1 MAWWGNWLAINRN
14 TAPLS
19 GAELQVR
26 AEHLNRI
33 LERERTRAD
42 RTGRPLSMVLLGYD
56 GKSRKRKDAAVIV
69 HVMQKRGRITDEIG
83 WFDKNTGFAVLPD
96 TPVSGGRRFAEIV
109 RQQLRE
115 RGVKTSFA
123 IYEYAPPREDD
134 HQDHDQN
141 SGGGKRRYGSAPS
154 PKQIA
159 DQPAPVAGEVALSSG
174 FIEAHEK
181 PRELQ
186 PLMARK
192 LPWWK
197 RAMDL
202 AVSGSALMV
211 LWPAMLA
218 IAVAIKLDSKGPVIF
233 KQKRSGLGGQPF
245 GIWKFRTMVPDAEA
259 KRAELLAA
267 NEQDG
272 PAFKIKSDPRVTRV
286 GAFLRKTSLDELP
299 QLVNIFLGNMTLVGP
314 RPLPVHESDACE
326 PWQKRRLD
334 ITPGLT
340 CIWQVWGR
348 STVNFNDWV
357 RMDLRYKRKRTP
369 QHDVKIMLHTIPA
382 VLKQRGAC

>member
-1 MAWWGNWLAINRN
+1 MQWWGKLARQKQEHGLK
-14 TAPLS
+14 PS
-19 GAELQVR
+19 GELQVR

-56 GKSRKRKDAAVIV
+56 GKSRKRKDVETIV
-69 HVMQKRGRITDEIG
+69 YVMQKRGRITDDIG
-83 WFDKNTGFAVLPD
+83 WFDKKTGFAVLPD
-96 TPVSGGRRFAEIV
+96 TPVQGGRRYAEIV

-115 RGVKTSFA
+115 RGIQTSFV
-123 IYEYAPPREDD
+123 IYQYAQTPEDD
-134 HQDHDQN
+134 RQDRDQHGD
-141 SGGGKRRYGSAPS
+141 GGHRFDDAATK
-154 PKQIA
+154 KQLEVE
-159 DQPAPVAGEVALSSG
+159 PALTTPEVALSSG
-174 FIEAHEK
+174 FIPAETQAL
-181 PRELQ
+181 ELQ
-186 PLMARK
+186 PLLARR

-197 RAMDL
+197 RGMDL
-202 AVSGSALMV
+202 VVSGTALLV
-211 LWPAMLA
+211 LWPVMVG
-218 IAVAIKLDSKGPVIF
+218 IGVAIKLDSTGPIIF

-259 KRAELLAA
+259 KRAELLEA

-272 PAFKIKSDPRVTRV
+272 PAFKLKADPRVTPV

-299 QLVNIFLGNMTLVGP
+299 QLINIFLGNMTLVGP

-326 PWQKRRLD
+326 QWQKRRLD

-369 QHDVKIMLHTIPA
+369 QHDLKIMLHTVPA

>member
-1 MAWWGNWLAINRN
+1 MQWWGKLAKQK
-14 TAPLS
+14 
-19 GAELQVR
+19 QVPGLKPTGERQAR
-26 AEHLNRI
+26 AEQLNRI

-56 GKSRKRKDAAVIV
+56 GKLRKRKDAETIV
-69 HVMQKRGRITDEIG
+69 YVMQKRGRITDDIG
-83 WFDKNTGFAVLPD
+83 WFDKHTGFAVLPD
-96 TPVSGGRRFAEIV
+96 TPVQGGRRYAEIV

-115 RGVKTSFA
+115 RGIQTSFA
-123 IYEYAPPREDD
+123 IYQYAPIREDD
-134 HQDHDQN
+134 PQDRDSHGD
-141 SGGGKRRYGSAPS
+141 GGHRFDDTATA
-154 PKQIA
+154 KQL
-159 DQPAPVAGEVALSSG
+159 QAPVAPTTPEVALSSG
-174 FIEAHEK
+174 FVPAEPQALDLE
-181 PRELQ
+181 
-186 PLMARK
+186 PLLARR
-192 LPWWK
+192 LPCWK
-197 RAMDL
+197 RGMDL
-202 AVSGSALMV
+202 VVSGSALLM
-211 LWPAMLA
+211 LWPVMVG
-218 IAVAIKLDSKGPVIF
+218 IGVAIKLDSTGPVIF

-259 KRAELLAA
+259 RRAELLAG

-272 PAFKIKSDPRVTRV
+272 PAFKIKADPRVTRV

-369 QHDVKIMLHTIPA
+369 QHDLKIMLHTVPA

>member
-1 MAWWGNWLAINRN
+1 MNWWGKSRKNQPALGM
-14 TAPLS
+14 TPSS
-19 GAELQVR
+19 GMQVR
-26 AEHLNRI
+26 PEHLNRI

-56 GKSRKRKDAAVIV
+56 GKSRKRRDAATIV

-96 TPVSGGRRFAEIV
+96 TPVQGGRRFAQIV

-115 RGVKTSFA
+115 RGVRTSFA
-123 IYEYAPPREDD
+123 IYQYAPTPEDD
-134 HQDHDQN
+134 HHDHDSHQD
-141 SGGGKRRYGSAPS
+141 GSHRFDNPEAL
-154 PKQIA
+154 A
-159 DQPAPVAGEVALSSG
+159 DQANEASTQTPEVVLSSG
-174 FIEAHEK
+174 FVSADAEAQA
-181 PRELQ
+181 LQ
-186 PLMARK
+186 PLMARR

-197 RAMDL
+197 RSMDL
-202 AVSGSALMV
+202 VVSGTALLL
-211 LWPAMLA
+211 LWPLLLIIGA
-218 IAVAIKLDSKGPVIF
+218 AIKIDSKGPVIF
-233 KQKRSGLGGQPF
+233 KQARSGLGGKPF

-259 KRAELLAA
+259 KRAELLQA

-272 PAFKIKSDPRVTRV
+272 PAFKIKADPRITRV

-299 QLVNIFLGNMTLVGP
+299 QLVNIFIGDMTLVGP

-369 QHDVKIMLHTIPA
+369 QHDLKIMLHTVPA

>member
-1 MAWWGNWLAINRN
+1 MAWWGNWLTKQKNAVS
-14 TAPLS
+14 LS
-19 GAELQVR
+19 GTDLQVR

-56 GKSRKRKDAAVIV
+56 GNSRKRKDAEVIV

-96 TPVSGGRRFAEIV
+96 TPVQGGRRFAEIV

-115 RGVKTSFA
+115 RGIKTSFA
-123 IYEYAPPREDD
+123 IYQYAPPREDD
-134 HQDHDQN
+134 HQDHDQHGD
-141 SGGGKRRYGSAPS
+141 GGYRFDQAEAPKTLASTSAE
-154 PKQIA
+154 
-159 DQPAPVAGEVALSSG
+159 VAGEVALSAG
-174 FIEAHEK
+174 FIENHVHA
-181 PRELQ
+181 RELH

-197 RAMDL
+197 RSMDL
-202 AVSGSALMV
+202 IVSGSALLV
-211 LWPAMLA
+211 LWPLMLV
-218 IAVAIKLDSKGPVIF
+218 IALAIKLDSKGPVIF
-233 KQKRSGLGGQPF
+233 LQKRSGLGGQPF

-259 KRAELLAA
+259 KRAELLAV

-272 PAFKIKSDPRVTRV
+272 PAFKIKADPRITRV

-299 QLVNIFLGNMTLVGP
+299 QLINIFLGNMTLVGP